1 MFLLSLQLAVVAVN
15 QESSRGLDLL
25 SCDPPVDAI
34 VCRRR
39 SSGITYCSVVADK
52 LWEHAHACQRHAA
65 SGVCC
70 CLSASSQSLVVC
82 FCLIN
87 STV

>member
-25 SCDPPVDAI
+25 SCDLPVDAI

-39 SSGITYCSVVADK
+39 YGRVASRHVLQCGCRSADNLWNTYTPVSVVQPV
-52 LWEHAHACQRHAA
+52 EF
-65 SGVCC
+65 V
-70 CLSASSQSLVVC
+70 VVC
-82 FCLIN
+82 LRQV
-87 STV
+87 SR

>member
-15 QESSRGLDLL
+15 QGRGLDLL

-39 SSGITYCSVVADK
+39 SSGIMYCSAVADK
-52 LWEHAHACQRHAA
+52 LWNTYTPVSVVQPVEF
-65 SGVCC
+65 V
-70 CLSASSQSLVVC
+70 VVC
-82 FCLIN
+82 LRQV
-87 STV
+87 SR

>member
-1 MFLLSLQLAVVAVN
+1 MLPQATVHIHVFLLSLQLAVVAVN

-52 LWEHAHACQRHAA
+52 LWNMHTPVSVMQPVEF
-65 SGVCC
+65 V
-70 CLSASSQSLVVC
+70 VVC
-82 FCLIN
+82 LRQV
-87 STV
+87 SR